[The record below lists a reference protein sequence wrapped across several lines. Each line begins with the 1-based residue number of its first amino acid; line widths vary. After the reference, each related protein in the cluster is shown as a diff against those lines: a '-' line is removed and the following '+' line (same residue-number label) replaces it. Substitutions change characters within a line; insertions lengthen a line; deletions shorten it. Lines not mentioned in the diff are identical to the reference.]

1 MIETVQEVHDGF
13 IDNVSSPAQ
22 ILHVREPIFPVMMT
36 PAMMM
41 VVMVVVMLQVGV
53 TVSCT
58 GQRDKYMT
66 ITRVHCILILL
77 K

>member
-13 IDNVSSPAQ
+13 TDNVSSPAQ
-22 ILHVREPIFPVMMT
+22 ILHVRESIFPVMT
-36 PAMMM
+36 TTAMMTM
-41 VVMVVVMLQVGV
+41 LMEVVTLLVGV
-53 TVSCT
+53 TVSRA